1 MESRSISNNKFIH
14 FVAKRGLET
23 LSKAIQNLSHSL
35 DESFVILVQK
45 IYQNKGKIIF
55 TGIGKSGLIAQK
67 IVGTLNSI
75 GIPSVWLHA
84 TEALHGDIGRVHK
97 GDIVICIS
105 KSGNTLEIKT
115 LVRHLKHFEVYTV
128 GWTSDSK
135 SYLAQNVDLLVPTP
149 IENEASRDRLVPTT
163 STMVQL
169 ALGDAL
175 AISLI
180 ELKEFDSEDLAIYHP
195 SGQIGKRLSL
205 NIGELAQQ
213 NPKTFVKS
221 SSSVKEVIVEISSK
235 RLGATV
241 VMEKAKVTGII
252 TDGDIRRMIER
263 NKSIDS
269 IRASDIMTSNPVQM
283 DQSTLAVD
291 AMRKM
296 KEEKINQLI
305 VLNHLGEYIG
315 LVHLM
320 DFIKEG
326 L

>member
-14 FVAKRGLET
+14 FVAKRGLGT
-23 LSKAIQNLSHSL
+23 LSKAIQNLSHCL
-35 DESFVILVQK
+35 DESFVTLVQK

-75 GIPSVWLHA
+75 GVSSVWLHA
-84 TEALHGDIGRVHK
+84 TEALHGDIGKVHK

-105 KSGNTLEIKT
+105 KSGATPEIKA
-115 LVRHLKHFEVYTV
+115 LVRHLKHFEVYTI
-128 GWTSDSK
+128 GWTSDSN

-149 IENEASRDRLVPTT
+149 VENEASRDRLVPTT

-180 ELKEFDSEDLAIYHP
+180 ELKEFDSDDLAIYHP

-213 NPKTFVKS
+213 HQKTFVDGNS
-221 SSSVKEVIVEISSK
+221 SIKEVIIEISSK

-241 VMEKAKVTGII
+241 VMDKAKVIGII

-269 IRASDIMTSNPVQM
+269 ISASDIMTSNPIQM
-283 DQSTLAVD
+283 NQSTLAVD

-296 KEEKINQLI
+296 KEKKINQLI
-305 VLNHLGEYIG
+305 VLNHSGEYIG

>member
-23 LSKAIQNLSHSL
+23 LSKAIQNLSHNL
-35 DESFVILVQK
+35 DESFVTLVQK

-84 TEALHGDIGRVHK
+84 TEALHGDIGRVYK

-105 KSGNTLEIKT
+105 KSGNTTEIKT

-180 ELKEFDSEDLAIYHP
+180 ELKGFDSEDLAIYHP
-195 SGQIGKRLSL
+195 SGQIGKQLSL
-205 NIGELAQQ
+205 NIGELARQHQ
-213 NPKTFVKS
+213 KTFVKD
-221 SSSVKEVIVEISSK
+221 SSSVKEVIIEISSK

-241 VMEKAKVTGII
+241 VMEEDNVIGII

-269 IRASDIMTSNPVQM
+269 IRASDIMTPNPIRM